1 MNPANYTEMAWESIA
16 KLPSYASKYQTQY
29 VEGPL
34 ILRSLMDD
42 GPNGITQ
49 RILSKAGVK
58 TTVLDKNLEEYL
70 KKQPKIMNEASVVM
84 GSNGNE
90 VFKKAFDFKK
100 QYNDDF
106 TSVEHLI
113 LALASV
119 NGFTKNALINKDY
132 GCASIGNLENTV
144 KAIRGSNSRITS
156 RNVESTYESL
166 SKYAVDLTVSAI
178 EGKLDPVIGR
188 DEEIRRTIE
197 ILSRRTKNN
206 PLLLGEPGVGKTA
219 IVEGLAQRIVNGD
232 VPEPLKGRKIMS
244 LDISA
249 LIAGAKYKGEFE
261 ERLKA
266 VLKEVTDAQ
275 GQIILFIDEI
285 HTIVGAGSGGDG
297 SLDAGNIL
305 KPMLARGELRCIGA
319 TTLKEY
325 KQYMEKDKAL
335 ERRYQQVYV
344 SQPNVMDTIS
354 ILRGL
359 KEKYEVH
366 HGVRI
371 NDNALIA
378 ASTLSDRYITER
390 FLPDKAI
397 DLVDE
402 SAAKLNIELT
412 SKPARLDE
420 LDRKILQLQ
429 MERLSIVRDEELN
442 KGADHSAEE
451 KRIAELDKQLDS
463 LKREQRTLFD
473 KWKLEK
479 AGVNRLQELKN
490 EIESVTLEMEKA
502 ERNYD
507 LNKAAELKYQTLPE
521 LAKQLAQEEEHN
533 TIESQQINNSDRLT
547 RDIVTEDD
555 IASVV
560 SRWTGIPISK
570 LLTGELQKLLHLHTE
585 LNKSV
590 VGQEHATKIVA
601 EAIQRSRAGL
611 SDDTKPIA
619 SLAFLGPTGVG
630 KTQLCKSLAN
640 SLFDSENALVRI
652 DMSEYMEPHAV
663 AKMIGSPPGYIGYD
677 EGGQLTEAIRRRP
690 YSIILFDEMEK
701 AHPDVFNLLLQLLD
715 DGRLTDA
722 KGNVVNFR
730 NCVIIFTSNIG
741 SHLLLKHLDGNNDSS
756 TGSREDVHA
765 QIMNELKMKFRPEFL
780 NRIDEFIT
788 FNSLGREAI
797 ESIVTLE
804 MDRLQSR
811 LTDKKL
817 SLEMTPEAV
826 DWLVD
831 NGYDPHYGARPLK
844 RLIQRE
850 VETNMAQIILSH
862 EYKPNDILLV
872 DVVDGKIDVSVKK

>member
-1 MNPANYTEMAWESIA
+1 MLRLTKRGRLLININNNIHVQGLNKSSLQYVSIRMKSSDVENPMNPNNYTEMAWESIA

-29 VEGPL
+29 VDGPL
-34 ILRSLMDD
+34 ILRSLLDD

-49 RILSKAGVK
+49 RILTKAGVR
-58 TTVLDKNLEEYL
+58 TTELDNKLEVYL
-70 KKQPKIMNEASVVM
+70 KKQPKVMSESSPIM

-90 VFKKAFDFKK
+90 IFKKAFQYRK
-100 QYNDDF
+100 QYNDDY

-119 NGFTKNALINKDY
+119 NGFTKTALINKDN
-132 GCASIGNLENTV
+132 GCKSIDNLENVIKT
-144 KAIRGSNSRITS
+144 IRGSNGRITS

-166 SKYAVDLTVSAI
+166 SKYAVDLTVSAV

-188 DEEIRRTIE
+188 DDEIRRTIE

-206 PLLLGEPGVGKTA
+206 PLLMGEPGVGKTA

-261 ERLKA
+261 ERLKS
-266 VLKEVTDAQ
+266 VLKEIQDSQ

-285 HTIVGAGSGGDG
+285 QTIVGAGSGGDG
-297 SLDAGNIL
+297 ALDAGNIL

-335 ERRYQQVYV
+335 ERRYQQVYIA
-344 SQPNVMDTIS
+344 QPNVMDTIS

-371 NDNALIA
+371 NDDALIA
-378 ASTLSDRYITER
+378 AATLSDRYITER

-429 MERLSIVRDEELN
+429 MERLSIVRDEELK
-442 KGADHSAEE
+442 KGGGGVNDDHSGES
-451 KRIAELDKQLDS
+451 RISQLDSQLES

-473 KWKLEK
+473 RWKLEK

-521 LAKQLAQEEEHN
+521 LIKQLEKEENHN
-533 TIESQQINNSDRLT
+533 TVESQSNSNSDSDSSGKDTERLT

-560 SRWTGIPISK
+560 ARWTGIPISK
-570 LLTGELQKLLHLHTE
+570 LLTSELQKLLDLDVE
-585 LNKSV
+585 LNKRV
-590 VGQEHATKIVA
+590 IGQEYATKIVS

-630 KTQLCKSLAN
+630 KTELCKALAN
-640 SLFDSENALVRI
+640 TLFDSENALVRI

-663 AKMIGSPPGYIGYD
+663 SKLIGSPPG
-677 EGGQLTEAIRRRP
+677 
-690 YSIILFDEMEK
+690 M
-701 AHPDVFNLLLQLLD
+701 H
-715 DGRLTDA
+715 
-722 KGNVVNFR
+722 
-730 NCVIIFTSNIG
+730 G
-741 SHLLLKHLDGNNDSS
+741 S
-756 TGSREDVHA
+756 
-765 QIMNELKMKFRPEFL
+765 
-780 NRIDEFIT
+780 
-788 FNSLGREAI
+788 
-797 ESIVTLE
+797 
-804 MDRLQSR
+804 
-811 LTDKKL
+811 
-817 SLEMTPEAV
+817 
-826 DWLVD
+826 
-831 NGYDPHYGARPLK
+831 
-844 RLIQRE
+844 
-850 VETNMAQIILSH
+850 
-862 EYKPNDILLV
+862 
-872 DVVDGKIDVSVKK
+872 